1 MIQKNSMLVDSHV
14 NLHGEKFFSDVD
26 AVIKSA
32 RDCGVGTMLNIC
44 CNIKDY
50 AATLKV
56 CEGDDNIWAS
66 VGTHPHDAKDNPDIT
81 ASQIAAMTDHPKIIG
96 IGETGL
102 DFHYNYS
109 DREAQRHNFQAHI
122 DAARNTQLP
131 LIIHTREADEMMIE
145 MLEAAFK
152 QGEFPA
158 LLHCYTSGPKLAAL
172 AADMGLYFS
181 VSGIVTFKNAHDV
194 RDIIKNMPDDRIM
207 IETDC
212 PYLAPVPYRGRRNEP
227 AYVKEVCEGLALAKG
242 WSFEQTAQR
251 TTDAFF
257 SLFKKASR
265 PAADAFTSACI

>member
-1 MIQKNSMLVDSHV
+1 MLVDSHV
-14 NLHGEKFFSDVD
+14 NLHGERFADDV
-26 AVIKSA
+26 AEVIKAA
-32 RDCGVGTMLNIC
+32 RQTGVGPMLNIC

-50 AATLKV
+50 DATIKV
-56 CEGDDNIWAS
+56 GEGDDNIWAS
-66 VGTHPHDAKDNPDIT
+66 VGTHPHDAKDNPHIT
-81 ASQIAAMTDHPKIIG
+81 AQQIAEMTKHPKIVG

-109 DREAQRHNFQAHI
+109 DVDAQRHNFQAHI
-122 DAARNTQLP
+122 DAARDTQLP
-131 LIIHTREADEMMIE
+131 LIIHTREADEMMLE

-158 LLHCYTSGPKLAAL
+158 LLHCYTSGPKLAAR
-172 AADMGLYFS
+172 AAEMGLYFS

-194 RDIIKNMPDDRIM
+194 RDIVKNMPDDRIM

-227 AYVKEVCEGLALAKG
+227 AYVKEVCEGLAAVKG
-242 WSFEQTAQR
+242 WSFDETAQR

-257 SLFKKASR
+257 NLFQKAKR
-265 PAADAFTSACI
+265 PENGVFS